1 MKHNLES
8 LTKSI
13 KPLQEKLINHEVY
26 TKIQSPKDLA
36 TFMEHHIFAVWDFM
50 SLAKA
55 LQRGLTSVELPWQ
68 PKGTPVIRH
77 FVNEIVTAEE
87 SDVDENGN
95 YYSHYEMYLN
105 AMELANANTREMETL
120 LANINS
126 GVDLFDAINEI
137 KQESVK
143 AFLRFTFNVIARNKM
158 HEIAAAFTFG
168 REDLIP
174 NMFTGIVSGLRKDYP
189 FAGLESF
196 EYYLKRH
203 IELDG
208 DEHGPLALQLVEEVC
223 ENDPKK
229 WEEATNVAKAAL
241 EYRIDLW
248 DGILNDINKLEV
260 EVS

>member
-36 TFMEHHIFAVWDFM
+36 TFMGHHVFAVWDFM

-105 AMELANANTREMETL
+105 AMELANANTREMATL

-168 REDLIP
+168 REDVIP
-174 NMFTGIVSGLRKDYP
+174 DMFIEILKSADENNIKYNKLK
-189 FAGLESF
+189 
-196 EYYLKRH
+196 YYLERH

-208 DEHGPLALQLVEEVC
+208 DEHGPLALQMIAELCGEDQE
-223 ENDPKK
+223 K
-229 WEEATNVAKAAL
+229 WEDVRKVAQEAL
-241 EYRIDLW
+241 EKRIDLW
-248 DGILNDINKLEV
+248 NAIDDILEKAT
-260 EVS
+260 